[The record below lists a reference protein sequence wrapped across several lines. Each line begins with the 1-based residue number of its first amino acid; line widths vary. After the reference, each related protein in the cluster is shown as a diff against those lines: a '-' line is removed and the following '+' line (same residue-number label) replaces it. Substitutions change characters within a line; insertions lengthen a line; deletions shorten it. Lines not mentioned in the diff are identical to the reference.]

1 MFRFWDQIER
11 SGLVRCECV
20 HYNGQ
25 QSGEQSAICLQEGC
39 NTDIASGGRP
49 PSMTDISVILPTYNE
64 RENIVPLIRRVL
76 QALSHYQVEII
87 VVDDDSPD
95 GTWQE
100 VAALAENDPRVCLIH
115 RTQERGLTTAIA
127 TGIAQARGKW
137 VAWMDCDLS
146 MPPEDLPRLAQ
157 ALQSGADMAVG
168 SRYLP
173 GGGDVGHS
181 RMALAFS
188 RIINWTASLL
198 LDRRLTDYT
207 SGFIMARREVFERI
221 ALRGDY
227 GEYCI
232 DLLYRAL
239 RTGFRVV
246 EVPYVCVPRRAG
258 ESKTATSLSGFFRR
272 GWKYVVTVLRLRLG
286 L

>member
-1 MFRFWDQIER
+1 
-11 SGLVRCECV
+11 
-20 HYNGQ
+20 
-25 QSGEQSAICLQEGC
+25 
-39 NTDIASGGRP
+39 
-49 PSMTDISVILPTYNE
+49 MTDISVILPTYNE
-64 RENIVPLIRRVL
+64 RENIVPLIQRAL
-76 QALSHYQVEII
+76 EALSPYQVEII
-87 VVDDDSPD
+87 VVDDNSPD

-100 VAALAENDPRVCLIH
+100 VAKLAENDARVRLIH

-127 TGIAQARGKW
+127 TGITHARGKW

-146 MPPEDLPRLAQ
+146 MPPEDLSRLAQ

-181 RMALAFS
+181 RMALVFS
-188 RIINWTASLL
+188 RLINWSASLL

-221 ALRGDY
+221 PLRGDY

-239 RTGFRVV
+239 RTGFYVV

-258 ESKTATSLSGFFRR
+258 ESKTATHLLGFFKR
-272 GWKYVVTVLRLRLG
+272 GWKYIVTVLRLRLG